1 MVTKTLYAWHGVY
14 PRCEKIV
21 KELKEKYTD
30 IMNYEIVGIS
40 RGGLVPAVIIS
51 NLLGIR
57 KVYSFGLKTYKD
69 QEKDSA
75 EIYQVPDLAYSNKVL
90 LIDDISDTGDSFTI
104 AKKLYSHKQLIT
116 VSVFM
121 KEKTKFV
128 PDIVGDTVDNNVW
141 VVFPWE

>member
-1 MVTKTLYAWHGVY
+1 MKTLYTWHDVH
-14 PRCEKIV
+14 PCCEKIV
-21 KELKEKYTD
+21 KDLKEKYTD
-30 IMNYEIVGIS
+30 ILEYEVVGIS

-57 KVYSFGLKTYKD
+57 KVHSFGLKTYKD

-75 EIYQVPDLAYSNKVL
+75 EIYQLPNLTYNNKIL

-104 AKKLYSHKQLIT
+104 AKKLYSHRQLVT
-116 VSVFM
+116 VSLYM
-121 KEKTKFV
+121 KQKTKFV
-128 PDIVGDTVDNNVW
+128 PDIVGENVDNSTW

>member
-1 MVTKTLYAWHGVY
+1 VH
-14 PRCEKIV
+14 PCCDKIV
-21 KELKEKYTD
+21 KDLKEKYTD
-30 IMNYEIVGIS
+30 ILEYEVVGIS

-57 KVYSFGLKTYKD
+57 KVHSFGLKTYKD

-75 EIYQVPDLAYSNKVL
+75 EIYQLPNLTYNNKIL

-104 AKKLYSHKQLIT
+104 AKKLYSHKQLVT
-116 VSVFM
+116 VSLYM
-121 KEKTKFV
+121 KQRTKFV
-128 PDIVGDTVDNNVW
+128 PDIVGENVDNSTW